1 MIKVLNRYIAVEML
15 KSTAIS
21 ILFLLSLVLVITFT
35 EELDDMG
42 KGQYGLAEIFKY
54 LALITPRTFYELLPA
69 AALLGALITLGSM
82 ANNHELTA
90 MRAAGVS
97 RWQIVG
103 AVLRAG
109 VLLMFVSLFTSEV
122 VAPEAEQAAQMLKMT
137 AKNEQITLRSKYGFW
152 ARDGDTY
159 LNIREISHSSKLK
172 DINIYEMTANN
183 ELKYSAH
190 AEEAIFLGDK
200 WQLKNIQQT
209 VIDHNGVKITHL
221 ALAEM
226 DSLLDP
232 DILDVVIVKPN
243 RLSIMG
249 LARYISFLE
258 DNGQDASRYLV
269 AITGKIIR
277 PFVILAMLLISIPF
291 VLGVKRAQS
300 TGTRI
305 LVGALIGI
313 GFSLIDRLFGG
324 IGVVYGLNPVFS
336 ALLPFLLVVIASAI
350 LIRRMD

>member
-21 ILFLLSLVLVITFT
+21 ILFLVSLVLVITFAD
-35 EELDDMG
+35 ELDDMG
-42 KGQYGLAEIFKY
+42 TGQYGLAEIFQY
-54 LALITPRTFYELLPA
+54 LALITPRTFYELIPA

-82 ANNHELTA
+82 ANNYELTA
-90 MRAAGVS
+90 MRAAGIS
-97 RWQIVG
+97 RWQIIG

-122 VAPEAEQAAQMLKMT
+122 VAPETEQAAQMLKLT
-137 AKNEQITLRSKYGFW
+137 AKNEQIALRTKYGFW

-190 AEEAIFLGDK
+190 AAEAVFLGEK
-200 WQLKNIQQT
+200 WQLKDIQQT
-209 VIDHNGVKITHL
+209 VIDDKGVKVMQL
-221 ALAEM
+221 AVAEM
-226 DSLLDP
+226 DTLLDP
-232 DILDVVIVKPN
+232 DLLDVVIVKPE
-243 RLSIMG
+243 RLSITG
-249 LARYISFLE
+249 LVNYISFLE
-258 DNGQDASRYLV
+258 DNGQDATRYVV
-269 AITGKIIR
+269 AVTSKIIR

-336 ALLPFLLVVIASAI
+336 AALPFLLVVTASGI